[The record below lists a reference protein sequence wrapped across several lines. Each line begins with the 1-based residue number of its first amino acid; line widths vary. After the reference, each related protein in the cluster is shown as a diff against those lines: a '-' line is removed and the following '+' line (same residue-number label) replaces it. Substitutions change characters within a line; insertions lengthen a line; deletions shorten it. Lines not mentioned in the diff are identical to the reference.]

1 MFYFIL
7 IPSNLESVKLKT
19 LSAHKYKGQVST
31 STTTTTTTLSSS
43 LFAGKNLFH
52 CGSKAVRRKNV
63 KECRAL
69 HLHLDPSHGCF
80 SWHSWH

>member
-31 STTTTTTTLSSS
+31 STTTTTTISAS
-43 LFAGKNLFH
+43 LFAAKNLFH
-52 CGSKAVRRKNV
+52 
-63 KECRAL
+63 
-69 HLHLDPSHGCF
+69 
-80 SWHSWH
+80 